1 MPHAPAPTKKGE
13 TRMKS
18 YGIGKDGEYQHHEPE
33 KLSMYWEVLLLF
45 PAWSVFLA
53 VAVIGVAIYALLAR
67 VINS

>member
-1 MPHAPAPTKKGE
+1 
-13 TRMKS
+13 MKS